1 MDRLNGMRSLMLG
14 LTLALGFPAQA
25 SDDTSDDSSDGD
37 VDLLGKPPP
46 KKSKQSHQVN
56 GKKVLKVSG
65 FAASAGLAVTGGVFL
80 ASSLSERNA
89 VRDDLQSGAL
99 SLEDAV
105 APTTAANRKVG
116 LGYGCV
122 ALGVGVALTTNS
134 LLSVGAGGP
143 GVSLALR
150 GAW

>member
-25 SDDTSDDSSDGD
+25 SDDSSDESSDGD
-37 VDLLGKPPP
+37 VDLLGKRPP

-65 FAASAGLAVTGGVFL
+65 FAA
-80 ASSLSERNA
+80 
-89 VRDDLQSGAL
+89 
-99 SLEDAV
+99 
-105 APTTAANRKVG
+105 
-116 LGYGCV
+116 
-122 ALGVGVALTTNS
+122 
-134 LLSVGAGGP
+134 GGP